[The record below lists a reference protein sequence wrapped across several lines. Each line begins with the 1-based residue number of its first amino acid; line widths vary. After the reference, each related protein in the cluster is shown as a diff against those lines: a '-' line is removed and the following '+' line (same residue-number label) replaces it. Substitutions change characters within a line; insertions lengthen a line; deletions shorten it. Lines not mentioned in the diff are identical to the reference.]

1 MIFYTL
7 LSQFKYRYFTGN
19 HGLKYHLILFLLYRA
34 QSKMVAVD
42 PTDGDGLDFDICL
55 KTYLQQFIRLGNN
68 ITSLDEEHVYGCCNG
83 TYSSNCSL
91 TNGEIRKLL
100 NEGQII

>member
-1 MIFYTL
+1 MK
-7 LSQFKYRYFTGN
+7 FK
-19 HGLKYHLILFLLYRA
+19 A
-34 QSKMVAVD
+34 EMVEVD
-42 PTDGDGLDFDICL
+42 STDGDGLDFDICL